1 MLGRLV
7 NNKFERLQNN
17 VFMVLFEALSW
28 YLPEG
33 TEENNEKPVMIAGP
47 QAKVWTWDLM
57 CREEEGYPL
66 DHILG
71 RKE

>member
-1 MLGRLV
+1 V

-47 QAKVWTWDLM
+47 QAKV
-57 CREEEGYPL
+57 
-66 DHILG
+66 
-71 RKE
+71 